1 MIYSYYIAFNV
12 VIICITYCTNH
23 YLLFTFLL
31 GVDRLSAP
39 ILSIL
44 LISAIFK
51 TDLPIYLFFFF
62 YNANKHTI
70 YR

>member
-1 MIYSYYIAFNV
+1 MLNLS
-12 VIICITYCTNH
+12 VI
-23 YLLFTFLL
+23 

-44 LISAIFK
+44 
-51 TDLPIYLFFFF
+51 PIIDIGHFQNRFADNLLFFF